1 LNSLLPQWIIDIS
14 SISSII
20 GLIITIFLFFEAR
33 TIRRSFLRRARL
45 PTITK
50 ELEKATSEISNR
62 LKTWST
68 NERPALEMFAK
79 VKALLENIKTKLP
92 IEEQKKIN
100 EFLRKL
106 QPRKY
111 MVFKSSISEITE
123 DKGWSLYTDL
133 NTVVTSLQQLVK
145 DSQWD

>member
-1 LNSLLPQWIIDIS
+1 MSSYLPQWVIDVSSVS
-14 SISSII
+14 SIV
-20 GLIITIFLFFEAR
+20 GLIITIFLFSEAR
-33 TIRRSFLRRARL
+33 TIRKAFLRRARL

-50 ELEKATSEISNR
+50 EVAKATSDISSR
-62 LKTWST
+62 LKDWSKNRQPT
-68 NERPALEMFAK
+68 LEMFAK
-79 VKALLENIKTKLP
+79 VKGLLENIKPKLP
-92 IEEQKKIN
+92 TEEQKKIN

-123 DKGWSLYTDL
+123 DKAWNLYTDL
-133 NTVVTSLQQLVK
+133 NAVVTSLQQLVK

>member
-1 LNSLLPQWIIDIS
+1 MNSLLPQWIIDIS

-50 ELEKATSEISNR
+50 ELEKATSEISNK

>member
-1 LNSLLPQWIIDIS
+1 MNSLLPQWIIDIS

>member
-1 LNSLLPQWIIDIS
+1 
-14 SISSII
+14 
-20 GLIITIFLFFEAR
+20 
-33 TIRRSFLRRARL
+33 
-45 PTITK
+45 
-50 ELEKATSEISNR
+50 
-62 LKTWST
+62 
-68 NERPALEMFAK
+68 MFAK